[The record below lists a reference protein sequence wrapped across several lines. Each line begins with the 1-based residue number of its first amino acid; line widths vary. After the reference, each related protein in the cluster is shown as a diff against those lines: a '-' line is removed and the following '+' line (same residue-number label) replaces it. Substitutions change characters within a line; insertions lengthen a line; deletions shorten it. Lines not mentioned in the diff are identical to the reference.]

1 MGLKKKDNQFCR
13 LFKKGDGNL
22 EIIHTS
28 ILIYTHGCYLWCY
41 LHFAFFYL
49 SFKFSTINNYYF
61 CNKFLK
67 KKKRTNK
74 SRGFQSR
81 VLWSNH
87 SWFCQEG
94 RDLRVSQSTK
104 VEAYRR
110 IKGLDVNFSDYPE
123 LFW

>member
-67 KKKRTNK
+67 KKKE
-74 SRGFQSR
+74 
-81 VLWSNH
+81 L
-87 SWFCQEG
+87 
-94 RDLRVSQSTK
+94 
-104 VEAYRR
+104 
-110 IKGLDVNFSDYPE
+110 IKAEDSKAESFGVITAGSAKKE
-123 LFW
+123 EI